1 MKQTLKLLGALTL
14 LGIAGCQFNKPP
26 AGYLT
31 AWEKNGVT
39 DFTEVG
45 KALLECGMPTPYD
58 RDPEN
63 QKLSPNDMVS
73 IDACMIQSGFR
84 YKDEEVARAGGP
96 CYTFRA
102 ENLPICRPGAVI
114 PQRSVKKRL
123 NSPFCKKYK
132 NAPECQP

>member
-1 MKQTLKLLGALTL
+1 MKQTLRLLGAVTL

-26 AGYLT
+26 TSSIG
-31 AWEKNGVT
+31 AWEKPGA
-39 DFTEVG
+39 DFTEIG

-63 QKLSPNDMVS
+63 DNRSFNQMATVY
-73 IDACMIQSGFR
+73 ACMVQAGFR
-84 YKDEEVARAGGP
+84 DKVGGGTW
-96 CYTFRA
+96 CENHKV

-132 NAPECQP
+132 NSHECQP

>member
-1 MKQTLKLLGALTL
+1 MKQTLRLLGGLALL
-14 LGIAGCQFNKPP
+14 SIAGCQFNKPP
-26 AGYLT
+26 PGYLT

-45 KALLECGMPTPYD
+45 KALLECGMPSLID
-58 RDPEN
+58 ADSEN
-63 QKLSPNDMVS
+63 IKNSINAKAT

>member
-1 MKQTLKLLGALTL
+1 MKQTLKLLGGLALL
-14 LGIAGCQFNKPP
+14 SIAGCQFNKPP
-26 AGYLT
+26 LGEVA
-31 AWEKNGVT
+31 AWKKPGA
-39 DFTEVG
+39 DFTEIG

-63 QKLSPNDMVS
+63 RKLSINAWAT
-73 IDACMIQSGFR
+73 IHACMVQSGFH
-84 YKDEEVARAGGP
+84 YENEHEGGW

-123 NSPFCKKYK
+123 NSPFCKKH
-132 NAPECQP
+132 PEQYECYP

>member
-1 MKQTLKLLGALTL
+1 MKQTLKLLGAVTL

-26 AGYLT
+26 GGYLSV
-31 AWEKNGVT
+31 WEKNGVT

-63 QKLSPNDMVS
+63 RKLSNNAIGS
-73 IDACMIQSGFR
+73 IEACMLQSGFR
-84 YKDEEVARAGGP
+84 DKVGGGTM
-96 CYTFRA
+96 CENHKV

-132 NAPECQP
+132 NSRKCQP

>member
-1 MKQTLKLLGALTL
+1 MKQTLRLLGAVTL
-14 LGIAGCQFNKPP
+14 LGIAGCQFNKTPTSSI
-26 AGYLT
+26 G
-31 AWEKNGVT
+31 AWEKPGA

-45 KALLECGMPTPYD
+45 KALLECGMPTPYYT
-58 RDPEN
+58 DPEN

-73 IDACMIQSGFR
+73 IDACMVQAGFR

-114 PQRSVKKRL
+114 PKRSVKKRL

>member
-1 MKQTLKLLGALTL
+1 
-14 LGIAGCQFNKPP
+14 
-26 AGYLT
+26 
-31 AWEKNGVT
+31 
-39 DFTEVG
+39 
-45 KALLECGMPTPYD
+45 ECGMPTPYD

-63 QKLSPNDMVS
+63 DNRSFNQMATVY
-73 IDACMIQSGFR
+73 ACMVQSGFH
-84 YKDEEVARAGGP
+84 YENEHEGGW

-132 NAPECQP
+132 NAPECKP